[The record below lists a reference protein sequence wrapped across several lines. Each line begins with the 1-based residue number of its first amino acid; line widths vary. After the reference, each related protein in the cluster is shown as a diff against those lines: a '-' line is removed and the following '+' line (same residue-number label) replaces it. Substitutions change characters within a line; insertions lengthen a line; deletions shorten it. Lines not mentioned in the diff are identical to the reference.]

1 MIYTEIKFFQIT
13 AGYSLFDH
21 KSSEEILE
29 DVKVE
34 QVDKKIRK

>member
-1 MIYTEIKFFQIT
+1 MISTAIKFFRIA
-13 AGYSLFDH
+13 AGYSLFNH

-34 QVDKKIRK
+34 PVDKKIRR